1 MTLRMWHVIGIVM
14 FLGALGTIVA
24 VDHRFKAETSH
35 VSDDGA
41 QVLTITENGFLHKRR
56 SLFLVCTRTTK
67 AHFVAKARLAERNWL
82 RPSSVANKAT
92 IIVSDEARSRDFPKN
107 LLFKADTRMK
117 LVSTGWVDTLESDEL
132 QDSTLDGIAA
142 SVARQGAHVISI
154 GTMER
159 GVFFDLTS
167 RSDKIQWFAS
177 TCRSRQSDSRFGGLN
192 G

>member
-1 MTLRMWHVIGIVM
+1 MLSGPLSPWIIGSKLR
-14 FLGALGTIVA
+14 L
-24 VDHRFKAETSH
+24 SH

-132 QDSTLDGIAA
+132 QDSMLDRIAGI
-142 SVARQGAHVISI
+142 VAHDAENVISI
-154 GTMER
+154 DTMER
-159 GVFFDLTS
+159 GTYFNVNRGDGMQSFVRDCRS
-167 RSDKIQWFAS
+167 KRSDAQVGA
-177 TCRSRQSDSRFGGLN
+177 LN